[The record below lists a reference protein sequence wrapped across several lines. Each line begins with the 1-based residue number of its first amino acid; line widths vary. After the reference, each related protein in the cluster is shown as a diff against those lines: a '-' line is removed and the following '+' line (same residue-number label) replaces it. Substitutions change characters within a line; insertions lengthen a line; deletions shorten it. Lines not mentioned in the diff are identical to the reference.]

1 MALLGSL
8 FSCPL
13 PIDLGTITNC
23 LKTVATQSSELV
35 KPTVGSI
42 TDILKLHTDIL
53 KLDKSDQ
60 VLELIRHCSVEGGM
74 TRKNVG
80 GFLEI
85 NSKM

>member
-1 MALLGSL
+1 MAVLESL

-23 LKTVATQSSELV
+23 LITVATQSSELV

-42 TDILKLHTDIL
+42 TDILKLHT
-53 KLDKSDQ
+53 SDQ
-60 VLELIRHCSVEGGM
+60 VLELIRHCSVEGGI
-74 TRKNVG
+74 TRKNVD

-85 NSKM
+85 NRKM